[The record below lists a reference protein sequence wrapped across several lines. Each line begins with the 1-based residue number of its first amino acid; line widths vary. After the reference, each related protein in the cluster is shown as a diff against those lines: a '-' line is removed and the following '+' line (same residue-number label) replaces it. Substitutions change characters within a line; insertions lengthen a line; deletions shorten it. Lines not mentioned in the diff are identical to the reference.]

1 MKNLTLKKLAI
12 PMIKSIDSFNYLLK
26 SHHKRVAIISYHLGL
41 ALQLNEDE
49 LLKLVI
55 AASLHDI
62 GALSVSERDLLIQED
77 VENPNPHCIM
87 GYKMLSGFEVFKDIA
102 QIIKH
107 HHIAL
112 DDCKDIKKGEVPFQS
127 FIIHLA
133 DRVDILLLKDMA
145 GLEKREYVVSHME
158 KKVGTIFHPDVYNV
172 FLQVSKSEAFW
183 NDIETMNIDQL
194 FRKMDFVIDYAMD
207 YDDILEFAL
216 VISKIVD
223 FRSRF
228 TASHSYTVAQLASL
242 LGKLLGHDT
251 IYCKK
256 LKIAGYLHDIG
267 KIGIDPAIIEKDGP
281 LNAQEFKEIQLH
293 PYYSQ
298 QILHELQKTPWFLD
312 IVSWA
317 AKHHE
322 KNDGKGYPYHLH
334 EDTLDEGTKILAF
347 ADVITALME
356 NRPYREGM
364 DIKKA
369 FNIIKNDLAPKIS
382 SSMFEKIELYEKE
395 IDSLVQECNTYSSLE
410 YKNAINEA
418 NS

>member
-1 MKNLTLKKLAI
+1 MKNLTLKELAI
-12 PMIKSIDSFNYLLK
+12 PMIKAIDSFNYLLK
-26 SHHKRVAIISYHLGL
+26 SHHRRVAVISYYIAIELE
-41 ALQLNEDE
+41 LNEEE

-55 AASLHDI
+55 AVGLHDI

-77 VENPNPHCIM
+77 VDNPKPHCII
-87 GYKMLSGFEVFKDIA
+87 GYKMLAGFEVFKDIA

-107 HHIAL
+107 HHIYL
-112 DDCKDIKKGEVPFQS
+112 KDMQNMPKDEVPFQS

-133 DRVDILLLKDMA
+133 DRVDILLLKDTNVDTQ
-145 GLEKREYVVSHME
+145 KEYVLSHIE
-158 KKVGTIFHPDVYNV
+158 KKVGTIFHPEV
-172 FLQVSKSEAFW
+172 FEAFLKVAKLDNFW
-183 NDIETMNIDQL
+183 SDIENMSIDVL
-194 FRKMDFVIDYAMD
+194 FRKMDFVIDYEMD

-216 VISKIVD
+216 MISRIVD

-228 TASHSYTVAQLASL
+228 TASHSYAVAQLAFL
-242 LGKLLGHDT
+242 IGTLLGHDT

-267 KIGIDPAIIEKDGP
+267 KIGIDPAIIEKNGK
-281 LNAQEFKEIQLH
+281 LTSKEFKTIQLH
-293 PYYSQ
+293 PYYRE

-322 KNDGKGYPYHLH
+322 KNDGKGYPYHL
-334 EDTLDEGTKILAF
+334 EKDTLDEGTKILAF
-347 ADVITALME
+347 ADVITALTE
-356 NRPYREGM
+356 NRPYIEGM
-364 DIKKA
+364 DIQKA
-369 FNIIKNDLAPKIS
+369 FEIIKNDLAPKIS
-382 SSMFEKIELYEKE
+382 SSMFEKIEIFKKE
-395 IDSLVQECNTYSSLE
+395 INELVQECNTYSSLE